1 MATSFPHRR
10 FHFLKSQAPSA
21 SRGCFSQAHSFAF
34 ARAVAIPAK
43 PPESK
48 MKSLFAD
55 TLLAT
60 FAACGTA
67 EKDADTANTGSKTA
81 SKGAV
86 SHAVATGAASVAA
99 EATGG

>member
-1 MATSFPHRR
+1 
-10 FHFLKSQAPSA
+10 
-21 SRGCFSQAHSFAF
+21 
-34 ARAVAIPAK
+34 
-43 PPESK
+43 

-67 EKDADTANTGSKTA
+67 EKTADTANTGSKTA

-86 SHAVATGAASVAA
+86 SDAVATGAVRVAA
-99 EATGG
+99 AAAGG